1 MLYRSYIV
9 YFIQTVDTFWKT
21 TTPVIDAYDR
31 DFGNG
36 RQNLSYSF
44 FGELYIA
51 LLRYQNVAVEEIMV
65 AKYTMHHELN

>member
-44 FGELYIA
+44 SGELYIA

-65 AKYTMHHELN
+65 DKYTIQYTTN